1 MQWIICLSI
10 GTLSGIISGLFG
22 AAGGWFLVPALIL
35 GLPFTGVH
43 GPELIKIAIAT
54 ALTINVFTSFST
66 ARAYAERGCVHWR
79 ALYFM
84 LPGTAVGVIAG
95 AMLAARA
102 DVTVV
107 TVIFVAGALY
117 MAWKMTRNPANGHA
131 HHLDAL
137 PGFFNLSAKG
147 VAVGGLV
154 GAVGGGGLSVPIFL
168 HYMTIHQ
175 AIGTAS
181 VLTIPIS
188 AMAVSTFAIAHAPQG
203 CEGACVG
210 YVHMPAV
217 CATGIAA
224 VLFAPAGCRACAQPA
239 RTDTQACLRR
249 HPRARRPKSRPQ
261 IAPLCAHAGARG
273 QRGSRGNPARL
284 PPLPEPRAPRSGQ
297 RQGFSLKSPREIPVT
312 ALAAAS

>member
-117 MAWKMTRNPANGHA
+117 MAWKMTRNPANGQA

-210 YVHMPAV
+210 YVHLPAV

-224 VLFAPAGCRACAQPA
+224 VLFAPAGSALAHSLPVQTLKRVFAVTLALAALNLGRKSLPSA
-239 RTDTQACLRR
+239 PMLVREAS
-249 HPRARRPKSRPQ
+249 AAAGVIRPGFH
-261 IAPLCAHAGARG
+261 LC
-273 QRGSRGNPARL
+273 QN
-284 PPLPEPRAPRSGQ
+284 RAPRAVV
-297 RQGFSLKSPREIPVT
+297 RDM
-312 ALAAAS
+312 ASH